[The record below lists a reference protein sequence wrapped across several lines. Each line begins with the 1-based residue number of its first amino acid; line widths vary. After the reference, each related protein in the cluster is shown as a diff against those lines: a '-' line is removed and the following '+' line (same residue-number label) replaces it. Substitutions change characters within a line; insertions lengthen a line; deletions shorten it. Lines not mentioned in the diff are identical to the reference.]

1 MTVTYEVADRIA
13 TVTIDRPDARNSMD
27 LATLDALK
35 QAMARSETDDDV
47 DVVVLT
53 ATGTVFSAGLDLKSL
68 SSGEIDVA
76 AHTVLGNPWV
86 EHAKPRIAAVNG
98 PAITGGLELVL
109 NCDIAVAS
117 TAASFADTHT
127 RVGILPFWGMSVLL
141 PRAVGR
147 RNAAV
152 MSLTGNFVDA
162 GTAKAWGLVFDVVE
176 PEALTARSRS
186 LAADIVANDQP
197 GVRAMLAL
205 YRDGAGLADT
215 DAQALEVQRATDWHS
230 DGFDASAIARRFEAI
245 KQRGRAQSSRRN
257 DR

>member
-1 MTVTYEVADRIA
+1 MAIHYEATERIA

-35 QAMARSETDDDV
+35 AAMARADTDEDV
-47 DVVVLT
+47 DVVILT
-53 ATGTVFSAGLDLKSL
+53 AGGSVFSAGLDLKSL
-68 SSGEIDVA
+68 SSGEIDIA
-76 AHTVLGNPWV
+76 THTRLGNPWR
-86 EHAKPRIAAVNG
+86 EHLKPRIAAVNG

-117 TAASFADTHT
+117 TDAAFADTHT

-162 GTAKAWGLVFDVVE
+162 ETAQAWGLVADVTE
-176 PEALTARSRS
+176 PETLLPRARA
-186 LAADIVANDQP
+186 LAADIVGNDQP

-205 YRDGAGLADT
+205 YCDGAGLADS
-215 DAQALEVQRATDWHS
+215 DAQELELTRAEQWHGE
-230 DGFDASAIARRFEAI
+230 GFEATAIAARFEAI
-245 KQRGRAQSSRRN
+245 KARGRVQRSGQN
-257 DR
+257 